1 MGNGTRFW
9 THELEKKM
17 ALENLLDP
25 VNDSREADLAAT
37 GQRCI
42 MAALDH
48 SRAAHIVLES
58 RDDAQAPRIELSPAM
73 LRNVADL
80 LGLMAKRQPVV
91 LMPQKQELSTQD
103 AANFLN
109 VSRPHVIKLI
119 NEGELKCRQVG
130 RHRRI
135 EFEEMLRYQ
144 RVQKQRSAD
153 ALQQLTEMSEE
164 LGLY

>member
-1 MGNGTRFW
+1 MG
-9 THELEKKM
+9 
-17 ALENLLDP
+17 LENLLEP
-25 VNDSREADLAAT
+25 VRDSREAELAAV

-48 SRAAHIVLES
+48 SRVAQIVLVNQ
-58 RDDAQAPRIELSPAM
+58 DDEHAPCIELSPAM
-73 LRNVADL
+73 QRAVADL
-80 LGLMAKRQPVV
+80 LGLMAKRQPVL

-103 AANFLN
+103 AANLLN

-119 NEGELKCRQVG
+119 EEKQLACRQVG

-135 EFEEMLRYQ
+135 EFEEVARYQ
-144 RVQKQRSAD
+144 QAQKLRSSQ
-153 ALQQLTEMSEE
+153 ALLKLTEMSEE